1 MKTPKN
7 IIIGAG
13 ISGLSC
19 AAEIKDC
26 IVFEKE
32 PSVGGLSRTFKFKGL
47 SFDIGGH
54 RFISHNSE
62 TEKLFKNIVGDTVLK
77 VKRKSRIYRKG
88 RFINYPLEISII
100 FDFNPLENCWAV
112 ITYLY
117 RKVKPLKGSSFM
129 HKATNRFGDYLYN
142 EFFRD
147 YTQKVWGLDCKDI
160 SEELVNTRLQNVS
173 LMRVLKY
180 ALFKKGMVKSFASSF
195 LYPAQG
201 IAVLPNSLSRGL
213 DIRLNSN
220 VTGLLCSGKRIE
232 KIVINNSQEYPCG
245 RVVSTMPITELIKLL
260 NAPVRVR
267 DAAASLKY
275 RDLICVFLRLKKRY
289 FSESHWIYFPG
300 RQIFGR
306 LHEPKNWSH
315 KMADDEQTGIC
326 LEIFCNRHDDIWKA
340 KDEKIASEVIEDLP
354 LLDESE
360 VEDFCVLRITDA
372 YPVFGLGYRQ
382 NLESVRQ
389 FLSSYENLFILGRT
403 GSFKYSNMDAC
414 LEEGRSLGKLLKS
427 KSS

>member
-1 MKTPKN
+1 MQNPKN

-19 AAEIKDC
+19 AAELKDC

-32 PSVGGLSRTFKFKGL
+32 SSVGGLSRTFKFKGL

-54 RFISHNSE
+54 RFIAHNPE
-62 TEKLFKNIVGDTVLK
+62 TEKFFREIVGGSILK
-77 VKRKSRIYRKG
+77 IKRKSRIYRKG
-88 RFINYPLEISII
+88 KFINYPLEIRII
-100 FDFNPLENCWAV
+100 FDFSPIETFLA
-112 ITYLY
+112 ILTYLY
-117 RKVKPLKGSSFM
+117 RRVKPLKGSSFR

-142 EFFRD
+142 EFFKD

-160 SEELVNTRLQNVS
+160 SDELVNTRLQNVS
-173 LMRVLKY
+173 LLRAIKY

-195 LYPAQG
+195 LYPTQG

-220 VTGLLCSGKRIE
+220 ITGLVCSGKRVE
-232 KIVINNSQEYPCG
+232 KIIVNNSQQYPCD
-245 RVVSTMPITELIKLL
+245 RVVSTMPITELVKLL
-260 NAPVRVR
+260 NAPLEVSN
-267 DAAASLKY
+267 AAARLKY

-300 RQIFGR
+300 KQIIGR
-306 LHEPKNWSH
+306 LHEPKNWSPG
-315 KMADDEQTGIC
+315 MAKDEQTGIC
-326 LEIFCNRHDDIWKA
+326 LEIFCNRHDDVWKA
-340 KDEKIASEVIEDLP
+340 KDDKLADEAIKELP
-354 LLDESE
+354 LLNESE
-360 VEDFCVLRITDA
+360 VEDSCVLRITDA
-372 YPVFGLGYRQ
+372 YPIYDLGYKQ
-382 NLESVRQ
+382 NLESVMQ

-403 GSFKYSNMDAC
+403 GSFRYSNMDAC
-414 LEEGRSLGKLLKS
+414 LEGGSSLGKLLKS